1 MATEAEHMKERNSQ
15 VASDSAPVVYTRRYC
30 LVGGGPSSMVMA
42 RALIKEGV
50 PFDWYEKHGDF
61 GGIWDMAN
69 PTSPMYESAH
79 FISSKY
85 TSGFYGLPMPQDFPD
100 YPTWRQIRDY
110 IRTFAR
116 TYGLYEH
123 ITFNTEVTDAR
134 LLDGDRWEVTTSA
147 GTTREYDG
155 LICAPGV
162 TWHPSQPKLAGQDS
176 FAGEIRHSVTFRD
189 SMEFRDKKV
198 LIIGAGNSGVDIA
211 CDAAAQA
218 SQAFLS
224 VRRGYRFVPKH
235 IGGLP
240 TDAVL
245 GGLFEPPRGMSLSG
259 NVNELIDALVGDL
272 TRLGLPAPDH
282 DALASH
288 PIMNTQVLHHLAHG
302 DLIAKPDIDHL
313 TETGVV
319 FSDGSTEEIDFILLA
334 TGYEYRIPFI
344 DRDLL
349 TWKSG
354 HPQLYLNVYS
364 REVDSL
370 YVLGFIEFADAAY
383 KRFDEMA
390 QLVAMDIRARET
402 GIHRDELLRLKAQDR
417 PDLRGGID
425 YIDSPR
431 HANYVESHAYQA
443 YLADLRDR
451 FSWNDVD
458 EKTFDDLAASETT
471 AAAPHPTAKDVTNAG
486 K

>member
-1 MATEAEHMKERNSQ
+1 M
-15 VASDSAPVVYTRRYC
+15 
-30 LVGGGPSSMVMA
+30 
-42 RALIKEGV
+42 
-50 PFDWYEKHGDF
+50 
-61 GGIWDMAN
+61 
-69 PTSPMYESAH
+69 
-79 FISSKY
+79 
-85 TSGFYGLPMPQDFPD
+85 
-100 YPTWRQIRDY
+100 
-110 IRTFAR
+110 
-116 TYGLYEH
+116 
-123 ITFNTEVTDAR
+123 
-134 LLDGDRWEVTTSA
+134 
-147 GTTREYDG
+147 
-155 LICAPGV
+155 
-162 TWHPSQPKLAGQDS
+162 
-176 FAGEIRHSVTFRD
+176 
-189 SMEFRDKKV
+189 
-198 LIIGAGNSGVDIA
+198 
-211 CDAAAQA
+211 
-218 SQAFLS
+218 LS
-224 VRRGYRFVPKH
+224 
-235 IGGLP
+235 
-240 TDAVL
+240 
-245 GGLFEPPRGMSLSG
+245 GLFEPPRVMSLSG
-259 NVNELIDALVGDL
+259 NVNELIDAVVGDL

-313 TETGVV
+313 TENGVV

-334 TGYEYRIPFI
+334 TGYEYQIPFI

-402 GIHRDELLRLKAQDR
+402 GVHRDELLRLKAEDR
-417 PDLRGGID
+417 PDLSGGID

-431 HANYVESHAYQA
+431 HANYVESHAYQG

-458 EKTFDDLAASETT
+458 EKTFDDLAGSE
-471 AAAPHPTAKDVTNAG
+471 AAAGAPRSTAKDVTHA
-486 K
+486 